1 MRLSEFLEI
10 INPADRIRIIEGNR
24 SNKDVGMD
32 PDLKIL
38 YSGYKSLLSFT
49 EELSFLN
56 EDPEVIRFICSP
68 EIRHKQFKELG
79 LIPPYEPDI
88 ARMYEFKDLTVFI
101 YYDIFIKRK
110 E

>member
-1 MRLSEFLEI
+1 MRLSEFLEVI
-10 INPADRIRIIEGNR
+10 HSADRIRIIEGDR
-24 SNKDVGMD
+24 GNKEVGMD
-32 PDLKIL
+32 PNLKIL

-49 EELSFLN
+49 EELSFLE
-56 EDPEVIRFICSP
+56 EDPEVIRFMCSP

>member
-1 MRLSEFLEI
+1 MRLSEFLEV

-24 SNKDVGMD
+24 GNKDVSED
-32 PDLKIL
+32 SNLKIL

-49 EELSFLN
+49 EELQFL
-56 EDPEVIRFICSP
+56 EKDPEIIRFIATP
-68 EIRHKQFKELG
+68 EIRHKQYKELG

-88 ARMYEFKDLTVFI
+88 SRMYEFKDLTLFI
-101 YYDIFIKRK
+101 YYDIFLKRK